1 MKTRGKD
8 TLPPSELA
16 RQRKID
22 PKPSRPCS
30 AMSLYAAS
38 WPSALAQGWRLL
50 SVRVAALLLVLL
62 MGSGGLLAYS
72 VLTHEEIVD
81 LLWTAEIRPLLLE
94 RFPGMSEDQLK
105 EAHAY
110 AYGGAVIQDLGY
122 YPFGSAE
129 FSNLVHYVRSG
140 DFVREL
146 RLESQDANEYAFAL
160 GALAHY
166 AADIAGHPAVNQAV
180 ADHYPKLRAKY
191 GKSVKYAQD
200 KTAHLKTE
208 FGFDMV
214 QVAKN
219 RYASEQY
226 HDFIGFKV
234 SKPLLERVFPVVY
247 GVELKDALPHAD
259 LAIGSYRFCIS
270 RLIPEMTQVALQTH
284 KKDLMREMPTAAK
297 RKFLYRLSRSDYE
310 KEWGKDYHKPGF
322 GTRVMSTLLRYFP
335 KIGPFKALAF
345 NNPTPQTEE
354 LYFKSINATVDQYR
368 AFLEQVR
375 ADVLLVPNRDL
386 DDGNRTKAGEYS
398 LTDDTYAKLLAE
410 LSERKFELT
419 TTDLRDNILDFYS
432 DLSAPIETKKNTVRW
447 QSVLTSLDQL
457 KSVTLVSTPAG
468 SPPQA
473 PAPDLPP
480 ASAPAPVVSA
490 GKHFDRVLII
500 VLENQNYSAAM
511 KDPFLAQLAQKG
523 ARFSNFRALIHP
535 SYPNY
540 LAMVG
545 GSLFG
550 VRSSD
555 QITLPDDNSHR
566 TIADFLDWK
575 NYAEDYPS
583 EPQPFLGDRGKYS
596 RKHVPFLS
604 FAKIQRESFGN
615 VVSVSTKDPHNRFV
629 ADVEDFRSDPKKHPL
644 PRYMF
649 YSPNADNDGHDPVWR
664 PGRGLKKAS
673 SWLNRFLKDSFP
685 LDEKMKGTLV
695 IVTFDESELYEK
707 TERIYTVF
715 LGDMVKPGEITKTY
729 THYSV
734 LRTIEDNFGLPPL
747 NSGDGAAEPITE
759 VWK

>member
-1 MKTRGKD
+1 M
-8 TLPPSELA
+8 
-16 RQRKID
+16 
-22 PKPSRPCS
+22 C
-30 AMSLYAAS
+30 
-38 WPSALAQGWRLL
+38 
-50 SVRVAALLLVLL
+50 
-62 MGSGGLLAYS
+62 SGGAFAYS

-81 LLWTAEIRPLLLE
+81 LLWTAEIRPLLLK
-94 RFPGMSEDQLK
+94 RFPELTEDQLK

-122 YPFGSAE
+122 YPFGSKE
-129 FSNLVHYVRSG
+129 FSNLVHYARSG

-160 GALAHY
+160 GALSHY
-166 AADIAGHPAVNQAV
+166 AADIAGHPAVNLAV
-180 ADHYPKLRAKY
+180 AVNYPKLRAKY
-191 GKSVKYAQD
+191 GKSVKYAED

-247 GVELKDALPHAD
+247 GVELQDVLPHAD
-259 LAIGSYRFCIS
+259 LAISSYRFCIS
-270 RLIPEMTQVALQTH
+270 RLIPEMTQVALRTH
-284 KKDLMREMPTAAK
+284 KKDLMREMPTFAK

-310 KEWGKDYHKPGF
+310 KEWGKDYQKPGF
-322 GTRVMSTLLRYFP
+322 RVRFMATLLRFFP
-335 KIGPFKALAF
+335 KIGPFKAMAF
-345 NNPTPQTEE
+345 KNPTPQTEE
-354 LYFKSINATVDQYR
+354 LYFKSINVTVDQYR
-368 AFLEQVR
+368 AFLEQIR
-375 ADVLLVPNRDL
+375 ADVLLVPNCDL
-386 DDGNRTKAGEYS
+386 DDGRGTKAGEYS
-398 LTDDTYAKLLAE
+398 LTDDTYAKLLGE
-410 LSERKFELT
+410 LSERKFDRT
-419 TTDLRDNILDFYS
+419 TTDLRDNILHFYS
-432 DLSAPIETKKNTVRW
+432 DLSAPLETKKDAARW
-447 QSVLTSLDQL
+447 QSVLTQLDQL

-473 PAPDLPP
+473 QAPALPAAMPP
-480 ASAPAPVVSA
+480 ASAPALAPAPVVSA

-511 KDPFLAQLAQKG
+511 KDPFLAQLAQRG
-523 ARFSNFRALIHP
+523 ASFSNFKALIHP

-540 LAMVG
+540 LAMVA
-545 GSLFG
+545 GSTFG
-550 VRSSD
+550 VRSND
-555 QITLPDDNSHR
+555 PITLPDDNSHR

-583 EPQPFLGDRGKYS
+583 ESRPFLGDRGKYS
-596 RKHVPFLS
+596 RKHIPFLS

-615 VVSVSTKDPHNRFV
+615 VVPVSTQDPHNRFV
-629 ADVEDFRSDPKKHPL
+629 GDVEDFRSDPKKHPL

-649 YSPNADNDGHDPVWR
+649 YSPNSDNDGHDPVLL
-664 PGRGLKKAS
+664 PGRGLRKAS
-673 SWLNRFLKDSFP
+673 TWLNRFLKDSFP

-695 IVTFDESELYEK
+695 IVTFDESQVFDN

-715 LGDMVKPGEITKTY
+715 LGDIVKPGEITEAY

-734 LRTIEDNFGLPPL
+734 LRTIEDNFGLAPL
-747 NSGDGAAEPITE
+747 NSGDSNAVPITE